1 MLKKQLLK
9 NSVPPNKK
17 GNRQTVQLSKMVD
30 LKN

>member
-9 NSVPPNKK
+9 NSVPPNNK
-17 GNRQTVQLSKMVD
+17 GKRQTVQLSKMVD